1 MESATNQ
8 QNLRTRN
15 PGIHTNA
22 GRCPS
27 RKAARKSTF
36 YKRGLR
42 LLFLTILAVSILCT
56 AGCGS
61 EGKAFTWSNLELS
74 PYLPEPTSHI
84 GKILSDSKRTL
95 SIYVQKTMPNDYDS
109 YLNACKNAGY
119 TIESDKSSSDYQ
131 GFNEAG
137 YELYLRYDSDDK
149 EMYVSLDAPQEM
161 GVLVWPESGIA
172 SLLPTPSS
180 AVGHIQRE
188 SSDGFY
194 AYVGETAKEDF
205 DSYVNMCIAN
215 GFSVDYSKG
224 ETFYHGENA
233 DGCRVSVIYQ
243 GNRVISIE
251 IKANQKTESEAV
263 SAAPAGSDTS
273 TPPTDET
280 QSAPATGTGAAESTA
295 DAKPTV
301 SDTQTA
307 VPAVD
312 ADPDKTQS
320 APAAG
325 TGAADDE
332 IRPEFKAAMDSYEA
346 FCDEYC
352 DFMKKYA
359 ENPADLAML
368 AKYAD
373 MMTKYSEM
381 NKNFEAWDESE
392 MSEAELKYYLEVL
405 SRVTQKLADAAN

>member
-1 MESATNQ
+1 METATNQ
-8 QNLRTRN
+8 QNLLARN
-15 PGIHTNA
+15 PGIHTNT

-27 RKAARKSTF
+27 RKAARRSTLF
-36 YKRGLR
+36 KRGLR
-42 LLFLTILAVSILCT
+42 LLFLTVLAVSILCT

-74 PYLPEPTSHI
+74 AHLPEPTSHI
-84 GKILSDSKRTL
+84 GRILSDSERTL
-95 SIYVQKTMPNDYDS
+95 SIYVQKTSPNDYDS
-109 YLNACKNAGY
+109 YMNACKNAGY
-119 TIESDKSSSDYQ
+119 TIESDKSSSAYRA
-131 GFNEAG
+131 FNEDG

-149 EMYVSLDAPQEM
+149 EMHVSLDAPQEM
-161 GVLVWPESGIA
+161 GALVWPESGIA
-172 SLLPTPSS
+172 SLLPAPSS
-180 AVGHIQRE
+180 AVGRIQRE
-188 SSDGFY
+188 SSDSFY

-205 DSYVNMCIAN
+205 NSYVNMCIAN

-251 IKANQKTESEAV
+251 IKANQKTASEAV
-263 SAAPAGSDTS
+263 SAAPESSDTS
-273 TPPTDET
+273 TLPADET
-280 QSAPATGTGAAESTA
+280 QPVSATDTGATESTTA
-295 DAKPTV
+295 AKPAV
-301 SDTQTA
+301 SETQTA
-307 VPAVD
+307 APAVG
-312 ADPDKTQS
+312 AYPDKTQS
-320 APAAG
+320 APAVG

-359 ENPADLAML
+359 ENPTDLALL